1 MIDRRELKRARHQLL
16 WGEDVTNA
24 RNTLAANIP
33 LAETEDGLA
42 LFQAA
47 MDALEEAIQ
56 LLKEANL
63 LIADAVDEEEGETP
77 SEQLALGD

>member
-1 MIDRRELKRARHQLL
+1 
-16 WGEDVTNA
+16 
-24 RNTLAANIP
+24 
-33 LAETEDGLA
+33 
-42 LFQAA
+42 

>member
-1 MIDRRELKRARHQLL
+1 M
-16 WGEDVTNA
+16 
-24 RNTLAANIP
+24 
-33 LAETEDGLA
+33 AETEDGLA
-42 LFQAA
+42 LFEAA